1 MNLPKEKYY
10 HIFRDYR
17 LAEHNLINCRL
28 TWFLTIQ
35 GFLFAT
41 YGLSIQKLAEVQ
53 ARSSSNLQIGSVSH
67 LKNVLYIIPVIG
79 LLISFLVMLS
89 VYAAF
94 LSLKRLKVIWDEEVK
109 NLEGPWLPDPAAS
122 GVGNALFYGL
132 NAPFGIPIV
141 LLFSWI
147 VILICLIWSK
157 V

>member
-1 MNLPKEKYY
+1 M
-10 HIFRDYR
+10 
-17 LAEHNLINCRL
+17 
-28 TWFLTIQ
+28 
-35 GFLFAT
+35 
-41 YGLSIQKLAEVQ
+41 
-53 ARSSSNLQIGSVSH
+53 
-67 LKNVLYIIPVIG
+67 KNVLYIIPVIG